1 MLLVGFEYKKPTNII
16 FMKKYVLVG
25 SISELKDYIPDSIQE
40 VRITDLISINNYTLK
55 QTVIF
60 ENGSGSKPRSK
71 PEE

>member
-25 SISELKDYIPDSIQE
+25 SIHELKDYISDHIQE

-55 QTVIF
+55 STVIF
-60 ENGSGSKPRSK
+60 ESGSGSKP
-71 PEE
+71 EE